1 MSFAKFEF
9 QIWEIQTHIWNPKCI
24 QIKKLWTTKFLN
36 FSRSTTLLLWVSSSE
51 VIWNTPKILIQNSS
65 ETLCRVYFY
74 GTRQSL
80 FLPSAN
86 KIHSAKK
93 LSKKDLKI
101 PNGLENLPKFHVKQ
115 SMLSIAYTKSFE
127 LKQQFDHQF
136 DSNSYRIIL
145 NSMIFLRRCIG
156 L

>member
-1 MSFAKFEF
+1 
-9 QIWEIQTHIWNPKCI
+9 
-24 QIKKLWTTKFLN
+24 
-36 FSRSTTLLLWVSSSE
+36 
-51 VIWNTPKILIQNSS
+51 
-65 ETLCRVYFY
+65 VYFY

-93 LSKKDLKI
+93 LSKKKLKI
-101 PNGLENLPKFHVKQ
+101 PNGLEKLPKFHVKQ
-115 SMLSIAYTKSFE
+115 SMLSIAYIKSFE
-127 LKQQFDHQF
+127 LKQKFDHPF

-145 NSMIFLRRCIG
+145 NSMIYLRRCIG